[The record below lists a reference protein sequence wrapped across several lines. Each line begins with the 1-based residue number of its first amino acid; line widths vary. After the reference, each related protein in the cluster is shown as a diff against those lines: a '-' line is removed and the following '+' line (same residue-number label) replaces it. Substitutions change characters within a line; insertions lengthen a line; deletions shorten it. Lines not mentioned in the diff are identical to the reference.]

1 MSPEQSDNSTERHE
15 TDPAGGEPGPAR
27 PTLPADP
34 WPADT
39 VVVRVGSRPEVEV
52 AVRSA
57 PAAVGAVDPQPA
69 VMVHGLGGSA
79 LNWTDLMAL
88 LADRLESRAPDLPG
102 FGLSPPPS
110 DHDYSIG
117 AQARLVARLIE
128 MDGRGPVH
136 LLGNSLGGAVA
147 TTLAAYRPDLVRTL
161 TLISPALPDLRPN
174 RARTEVAVLATPG
187 VGTVLSRRLNDLSPE
202 ERVTGL
208 LEIVYADPSVVT
220 SEQRALAEEEVRRRS
235 ELPYAVDALASS
247 ARALLREYLRTGNR
261 GMWRLAARVTAP
273 TLVMYGRQDRLV
285 SHALAQKAKASFPNA
300 TVVVV
305 DSGHVAQMEHP
316 ELVERYVRKHLGL

>member
-1 MSPEQSDNSTERHE
+1 VSP
-15 TDPAGGEPGPAR
+15 R
-27 PTLPADP
+27 PSLPADP
-34 WPADT
+34 WPAET
-39 VVVRVGSRPEVEV
+39 VTVRLGPRPELEV

-57 PAAVGAVDPQPA
+57 PAAVDAVGPEPA
-69 VMVHGLGGSA
+69 VMLHGLGGSA

-117 AQARLVARLIE
+117 AQARLVARLVE

-136 LLGNSLGGAVA
+136 LMGNSLGGAVA

-174 RARTEVAVLATPG
+174 RARTQVAVLATP
-187 VGTVLSRRLNDLSPE
+187 VLGTLLSRRLNDLSPE
-202 ERVTGL
+202 ERVAGL
-208 LEIVYADPSVVT
+208 LEIVYADPTAVT
-220 SEQRALAEEEVRRRS
+220 SERRALAEEEVRRRS
-235 ELPYAVDALASS
+235 EQPYAVDALASS
-247 ARALLREYLRTGNR
+247 ARALLTEFLRTGK
-261 GMWRLAARVTAP
+261 GGLWRLAARVTAP
-273 TLVMYGRQDRLV
+273 TLVVYARQDRLV
-285 SHALAQKAKASFPNA
+285 SHSMAPKAKASFPNA

-316 ELVERYVRKHLGL
+316 LLVERYIRKHLGFPAIPGEES

>member
-1 MSPEQSDNSTERHE
+1 VS
-15 TDPAGGEPGPAR
+15 PAR

-34 WPADT
+34 WPAET
-39 VVVRVGSRPEVEV
+39 VTVRIGARPELEV

-57 PAAVGAVDPQPA
+57 AAATDGVDPQPA
-69 VMVHGLGGSA
+69 VMLHGLGGSS

-88 LADRLESRAPDLPG
+88 LADRLETRAPDLPG

-117 AQARLVARLIE
+117 AQARLVARLVE

-136 LLGNSLGGAVA
+136 LFGNSLGGAVA
-147 TTLAAYRPDLVRTL
+147 TTVAAYRPDLVRTL

-174 RARTEVAVLATPG
+174 RARTQVAVLATPG
-187 VGTVLSRRLNDLSPE
+187 LGSLLSRRLNDLSPE
-202 ERVTGL
+202 QRVAGL
-208 LEIVYADPSVVT
+208 LEVVFSDPSAVT
-220 SEQRALAEEEVRRRS
+220 SEQRARAEEEVMRRS

-247 ARALLREYLRTGNR
+247 ARALLQEFLRTGS
-261 GMWRLAARVTAP
+261 GGLWRLATRVTAP
-273 TLVMYGRQDRLV
+273 TLVLYGRQDQLV
-285 SHALAQKAKASFPNA
+285 SHSLAPKAKASFPDA

-305 DSGHVAQMEHP
+305 DSGHVAQLEHP
-316 ELVERYVRKHLGL
+316 ELVERYVRQHLGF